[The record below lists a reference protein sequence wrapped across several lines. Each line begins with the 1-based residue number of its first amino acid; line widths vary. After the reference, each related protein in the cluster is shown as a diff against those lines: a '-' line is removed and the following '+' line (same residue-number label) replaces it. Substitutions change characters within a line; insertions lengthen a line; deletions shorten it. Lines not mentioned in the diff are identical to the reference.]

1 MVENSINKQASST
14 TRFASGVWKMHL
26 IIFGIGLLMVCFV
39 GYGFYFGNRINTV
52 DASLV
57 RAAMKIKLEA
67 STTNLV
73 IEGLLGDGF
82 VADFEPIWEPLDAA
96 FLDFR
101 SIFHASKKRK
111 IVLPFLVNAVD
122 LGDIENISSKLS
134 IFKEKAGERFTNKRI
149 SFIDEEVD
157 KVYRA
162 AFKDLLEQLDDL
174 ENKLQGSMSKNLRLF
189 GYSQAAVLILCILLT
204 ILAAL
209 IFQRFEGARLKA
221 YFSLQKANVQLE
233 KEIRERER
241 TEKALRASEERFR
254 QLAEELRQFS
264 SAVSHDLR
272 APLINLKGFSKEITA
287 ALDMTRPII
296 DSALSST
303 ADENKKKLSTAFY
316 QDIPEALK
324 HINLAISKM
333 DRLVTALLKLSR
345 LGRRELLPEK
355 LDMNKMV
362 QDTLKS
368 FAYQIKEE
376 GVNVSVDN
384 LPETTADRISME
396 QIFSNLLGNALNYL
410 DADRPG
416 EIKITADSRIDE
428 TVFHVR
434 DNGCGIKKSDLNKVF
449 NIFERLNKNSVA
461 GEGMG
466 LAYVQALV
474 RRQQG
479 EVYCESE
486 YGVGSEFTF
495 TLPKRL
501 NPHEDIE
508 AD

>member
-1 MVENSINKQASST
+1 
-14 TRFASGVWKMHL
+14 
-26 IIFGIGLLMVCFV
+26 MVCFV

-162 AFKDLLEQLDDL
+162 AFKDLL
-174 ENKLQGSMSKNLRLF
+174 
-189 GYSQAAVLILCILLT
+189 YSQAAVLILCILLT